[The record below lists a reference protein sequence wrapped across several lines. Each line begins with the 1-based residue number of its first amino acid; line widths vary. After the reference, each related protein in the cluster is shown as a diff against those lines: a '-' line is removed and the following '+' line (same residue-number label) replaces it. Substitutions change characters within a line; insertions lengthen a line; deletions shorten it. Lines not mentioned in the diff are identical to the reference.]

1 MGGDGGG
8 AACSGVTLEEGEREG
23 KVHTGEARGGGEV
36 HTREAKGA
44 EGRYAQGEGTGR
56 YRDTREV
63 EEQER

>member
-1 MGGDGGG
+1 MGGEGGG
-8 AACSGVTLEEGEREG
+8 SLFRGNTRRRRREG

-56 YRDTREV
+56 YIDTREV